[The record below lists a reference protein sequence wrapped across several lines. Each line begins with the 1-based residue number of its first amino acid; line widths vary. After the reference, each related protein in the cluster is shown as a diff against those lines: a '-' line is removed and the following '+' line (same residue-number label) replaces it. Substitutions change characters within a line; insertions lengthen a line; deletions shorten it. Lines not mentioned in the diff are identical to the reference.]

1 MSCHDIGR
9 GMNNVVSHVMDLY
22 RAGRLDKRTAKEL
35 ITVARKSVYFCDGN
49 EGEAVR
55 CMERTC
61 GCCLRDAA
69 VDEELINIY
78 ERGIGDGLNED
89 QIDKMITDP
98 RNFQDIEFQSC
109 SLWVCPSCFE
119 RICDHSLGRKGVE
132 DETGASWLDRE
143 YTKNSKFAITLIA
156 KTIRNIMESAHIPM
170 DEAIEAAKVPEGVR
184 ESVIEYIQRSL

>member
-9 GMNNVVSHVMDLY
+9 GMNNVVSYVMDLY
-22 RAGRLDKRTAKEL
+22 RADRLDKRTAKEI
-35 ITVARKSVYFCDGN
+35 ITVARTSVYFCDGN

-61 GCCLRDAA
+61 GCCLRDVAE
-69 VDEELINIY
+69 DEDMLHIY
-78 ERGIGDGLNED
+78 LQGRHYGLEND
-89 QIDKMITDP
+89 LIDKMFTDP
-98 RNFQDIEFQSC
+98 KNFQDIEFQSC
-109 SLWVCPSCFE
+109 SLWVCSSCFE

-132 DETGASWLDRE
+132 DETGESWLDRE

-170 DEAIEAAKVPEGVR
+170 DEAIEAAKVPEDVR
-184 ESVIEYIQRSL
+184 GSVIEYIQRSL